1 MESKK
6 PFIVTVAEQIAATG
20 SSLRDE
26 YQELEKFDAT
36 IAALKDQCKD
46 QCDKRDK
53 KQDSILE
60 KEKLMEK
67 LKLRMQ
73 KALELDENPA
83 ASVASAVYGGSAAS
97 GGSAAPTASGGS
109 AASAASGGKQ
119 APKSSK
125 QTDIAGDVAIFGLQ
139 NFAAPAG
146 QATKKRKEN
155 PSVPKPK
162 MTPEALKELVNKVV
176 SENFG
181 QSDSD
186 KQDMKKAAA
195 SDSDKQDMK
204 KATQEED
211 GAKTEDDEVEV
222 VESAEKSAQ
231 KKPKTTSPRMC
242 WNAKTG
248 KWNKLVT
255 KFFNSEIALYCS
267 GFDVHEHSM
276 LLVEDLET
284 LLSAELVKFLKT
296 QTTKDLFKVIDA
308 HWELT
313 GKDRIKDL
321 ETFSTIFEEF
331 LGFFGTLK
339 RPN

>member
-26 YQELEKFDAT
+26 YQELEKLDAT
-36 IAALKDQCKD
+36 IAALKEQLKD

-53 KQDSILE
+53 KQDSICE

-67 LKLRMQ
+67 LKVRMQ
-73 KALELDENPA
+73 KALELDEAPA
-83 ASVASAVYGGSAAS
+83 ASAAS
-97 GGSAAPTASGGS
+97 GGSAVPAAPAAPGDS
-109 AASAASGGKQ
+109 AAS
-119 APKSSK
+119 SSK
-125 QTDIAGDVAIFGLQ
+125 QTEIAGDVAIFGLQ

-146 QATKKRKEN
+146 QAAKKRKEN
-155 PSVPKPK
+155 PSVPKAK
-162 MTPEALKELVNKVV
+162 MTPEALKELVNKVY

-186 KQDMKKAAA
+186 KQDMKKAAE
-195 SDSDKQDMK
+195 
-204 KATQEED
+204 EED
-211 GAKTEDDEVEV
+211 GAKTEDDEVQV
-222 VESAEKSAQ
+222 VESAQKSAQ
-231 KKPKTTSPRMC
+231 KKPRSPTMC

-248 KWNKLVT
+248 KWNKQVT
-255 KFFNSEIALYCS
+255 QFFNSEIALYCS

-313 GKDRIKDL
+313 WKDPIKDL
-321 ETFSTIFEEF
+321 ATFSTTFEEF
-331 LGFFGTLK
+331 LAFHGKFK
-339 RPN
+339 RSD